1 MGCAVQNAAQPALCE
16 DTIEKRYHI
25 YFVSKPKI
33 EALKNGDYIDLFS
46 FKRRKNN
53 RQRGLFLIKISL
65 FLLRMRS
72 KVNFTT
78 CVVLT
83 DGRQHTLRALI
94 KFVR

>member
-46 FKRRKNN
+46 FKR
-53 RQRGLFLIKISL
+53 
-65 FLLRMRS
+65 
-72 KVNFTT
+72 
-78 CVVLT
+78 
-83 DGRQHTLRALI
+83 
-94 KFVR
+94 